1 MSHPRVL
8 IWNEFRH
15 ERTTEAVRRLY
26 PDGIHEALAA
36 PLRTAGLPVATA
48 TLEQPEQGLSE
59 TALAAADVLIWWGHA
74 AHEEVSDETVERVR
88 RHVLGGLGLIV
99 LHSAHY
105 AKIFRRLM
113 GTTCSLGWRVD
124 GARERLWVVAP
135 AHPIA
140 EGLGPHFEI
149 AAEEMYSEF
158 FDIPEPDELVLVSWF
173 KGGEVFRS
181 GCAWR
186 RGFGRVFYFRPGH
199 ETFPTYHQAP
209 VQRVIANAVR
219 WAAQPGRR
227 EAAPDN
233 RRCAPLEA

>member
-1 MSHPRVL
+1 MNHSRVL

-15 ERTTEAVRRLY
+15 ERTSEAVRRLY

-36 PLRTAGLPVATA
+36 PLRAAGFLVTTA
-48 TLEQPEQGLSE
+48 TLEQPEQGLSDA
-59 TALAAADVLIWWGHA
+59 ALVGSDVLIWWGHA
-74 AHEEVSDETVERVR
+74 AHEEVSDASVERVR

-105 AKIFRRLM
+105 SKIFRRLM

-124 GARERLWVVAP
+124 GERERIWVVAP

-140 EGLGPHFEI
+140 AGLGAYFEI
-149 AAEEMYSEF
+149 AVEEMYSEF

-209 VQRVIANAVR
+209 VQRVIANAVH
-219 WAAQPGRR
+219 WAAQPGLRV
-227 EAAPDN
+227 AAPEN
-233 RRCAPLEA
+233 RRCEPPEV

>member
-15 ERTTEAVRRLY
+15 ERATEAVRRLY
-26 PDGIHEALAA
+26 PDGIHEALAW
-36 PLRTAGLPVATA
+36 PLRAAGFAVATA
-48 TLEQPEQGLSE
+48 TLELPEQGLSDA
-59 TALAAADVLIWWGHA
+59 ALAGADVLIWWGHA
-74 AHEEVSDETVERVR
+74 AHEEVSDESVERVR

-105 AKIFRRLM
+105 SKIFRRLM

-124 GARERLWVVAP
+124 GERERVWVVAP
-135 AHPIA
+135 AHRIA
-140 EGLGPHFEI
+140 EGLGPYFEI
-149 AAEEMYSEF
+149 EAEEMYSEF

-227 EAAPDN
+227 VAAPDN
-233 RRCAPLEA
+233 RKCERLEA

>member
-59 TALAAADVLIWWGHA
+59 TALAGADVLIWWGHA

>member
-1 MSHPRVL
+1 MSHPRIL

-36 PLRTAGLPVATA
+36 PLRTAGFPVATA

-59 TALAAADVLIWWGHA
+59 AALAGADVLIWWGHA
-74 AHEEVSDETVERVR
+74 AHGEVADEAVERVH

-105 AKIFRRLM
+105 SKIFRRLM

-219 WAAQPGRR
+219 WAAQAGRR